1 MKIVTIIGARPQ
13 FIKASVLSREFSK
26 HCVNEILVHTGQH
39 YDHNMS
45 EIFFSSLSIPIPKY
59 NLGISAST
67 HGDMTGKMICEIEK
81 ILILEKPD
89 FVLVY
94 GDTNSTLAGA
104 IAASKINLKIIHVEA
119 GLRSNNLQ
127 MPEEINRILTD
138 RISSL
143 LFCPT
148 ISSFQNLKRE
158 GFKNFDCSFYNSG
171 DIMFDSVR
179 FFSSNL
185 LFSKNVVDGIYLK
198 ENSYIIATIH
208 RQENTNLNSLRII
221 IKALNKINKSTPVI
235 FPIHPRTKKIISDFE
250 IKIDFKV
257 IDPVGYL
264 EMLQLLKFCR
274 AVVTDSGG
282 LQKESF
288 FCKKPCLVLRD
299 ETEWIELVKIRAVV
313 LSKITY
319 DQILNKYFNLINDE
333 INFEYNFYGDG
344 NAASFIIN
352 EILRKDDKG

>member
-13 FIKASVLSREFSK
+13 FIKAAVLSREFLK
-26 HCVNEILVHTGQH
+26 HRVEEVLVHTGQH
-39 YDHNMS
+39 FDHNMS
-45 EIFFSSLSIPIPKY
+45 EIFFSSLNLPFPKY
-59 NLGISAST
+59 NLGISSST
-67 HGDMTGKMICEIEK
+67 HGEMTGKMIYEIEK

-104 IAASKINLKIIHVEA
+104 IAASKINFQIIHVEA

-148 ISSFQNLKRE
+148 ISSFQNLVRE
-158 GFKNFDCSFYNSG
+158 GFENFDCKFYNSG

-179 FFSSNL
+179 FFSDKLS
-185 LFSKNVVDGIYLK
+185 FSEDIVQGIALK
-198 ENSYIIATIH
+198 ENGYIIATIH
-208 RQENTNLNSLRII
+208 RQENTNLNSLNII
-221 IKALNKINKSTPVI
+221 IKALNKINKSIPVI
-235 FPIHPRTKKIISDFE
+235 LPIHPRTKKIISDTE
-250 IKIDFKV
+250 IQIDFKV
-257 IDPVGYL
+257 IDPIGYL
-264 EMLQLLKFCR
+264 EMLQLLKFCK

-313 LSKITY
+313 LSSIIY
-319 DQILNKYFNLINDE
+319 DQILDKFYNLINAD
-333 INFEYNFYGDG
+333 INFDHNFYGDG
-344 NAASFIIN
+344 YAARFIVN
-352 EILRKDDKG
+352 EILRSGENG